1 MYHLGYIVCIR
12 SVCILQL
19 HTRTTPPDHRARNRQ
34 NNQPDSR
41 RPSVVSSVHGGAG
54 WQKINCSFLQ
64 YWNYH
69 KKSREK
75 QTVFVWKLFCDRRL
89 IYLHFETDEW
99 TWVATTGPHSITV
112 STHPLEYFSES
123 TMSDFSPGVRLD
135 SVFSFK
141 PHLTFFVRKQK
152 RNEMWFVKTNARRI
166 HNLKI
171 FHSCVYTLK

>member
-75 QTVFVWKLFCDRRL
+75 QAVFVWKLFCDRRL

-99 TWVATTGPHSITV
+99 TWVATTGPHTV
-112 STHPLEYFSES
+112 LHSH
-123 TMSDFSPGVRLD
+123 RLR
-135 SVFSFK
+135 VGI
-141 PHLTFFVRKQK
+141 FFWINNVWFFHWGSSGLRLLFQAPFNFLCQEAKTE
-152 RNEMWFVKTNARRI
+152 RNVI
-166 HNLKI
+166 
-171 FHSCVYTLK
+171 C

>member
-75 QTVFVWKLFCDRRL
+75 QTVFVWKLFCDRPPL

-99 TWVATTGPHSITV
+99 TGVATTGPHSIITYYL
-112 STHPLEYFSES
+112 SPQTRWNIFLNQQCLIFPLGFVWTPSS
-123 TMSDFSPGVRLD
+123 LSSP
-135 SVFSFK
+135 
-141 PHLTFFVRKQK
+141 
-152 RNEMWFVKTNARRI
+152 I
-166 HNLKI
+166 
-171 FHSCVYTLK
+171 